1 MDIDKMLA
9 KLGLS
14 AKLLE
19 DAECYY
25 VDDDGVTIVAEYN
38 KSWRHSSLP
47 GAPRS
52 RVIGASSMH
61 DGQALIVR
69 W

>member
-38 KSWRHSSLP
+38 KSWRHSSCL
-47 GAPRS
+47 S
-52 RVIGASSMH
+52 
-61 DGQALIVR
+61 
-69 W
+69 